1 MALIICPECEHPV
14 SDKALSCPGCGCPI
28 QDICTTEKVSPRSQR
43 IDISMRPRRKYKK
56 LPNGFGSIKK
66 LSGRRSKPFAAYPP
80 TTEFKLNGSPVTVPA
95 IGYYADWYA
104 AFDALREY
112 HHNPFDV
119 KSRSLTFADVYQQ
132 FYREKYENR
141 KKEFS
146 KASQNSTRAA
156 YNNCAALHDRKFL
169 ELKKQDLQQV
179 VDSCPLKHASLELI
193 VSLFHEMYKYAVAND
208 ILDKD
213 YSQFVTINI
222 PEDDEK
228 GSPFSQEELDILWTH
243 KDAPF
248 VDTILI
254 MIYSGF
260 RISAYKTMIYNLE
273 ERYFQGGVKTANG
286 KMRIVPIHD
295 SIYDMVC
302 RYAGSPFYKSSSNY
316 RLKFY
321 SALEGLGI
329 ASTADGK
336 KHTPHDCRHTF
347 SWLCDKYK
355 VDNLSKHLLMGHSL
369 GNDVEDSV
377 YGHRTLEE
385 LRAEIQKIQV

>member
-1 MALIICPECEHPV
+1 MALTTCPECGHQV
-14 SDKALSCPGCGCPI
+14 SDKALSCPGCGCPVKNTAGKI
-28 QDICTTEKVSPRSQR
+28 PSRSQR

-56 LPNGFGSIKK
+56 LSNGFGSIKK
-66 LSGRRSKPFAAYPP
+66 LSGRRSRPFAAYPP
-80 TTEFKLNGSPVTVPA
+80 VTEFKLNGSPVTVPA

-112 HHNPFDV
+112 HHNPYDLR
-119 KSRSLTFADVYQQ
+119 SGSLTFADVYQQ
-132 FYREKYENR
+132 FYRDKYENR

-146 KASQNSTRAA
+146 KSSKTSARTA
-156 YNNCAALHDRKFL
+156 YNNCAALHDRKFV

-193 VSLFHEMYKYAVAND
+193 VSLFHEMYKYAISND

-222 PEDDEK
+222 PDDDEK
-228 GSPFSQEELDILWTH
+228 GEPFSQEELDILWDH
-243 KDAPF
+243 KDVPY

-273 ERYFQGGVKTANG
+273 ERYFQGGVKTKNG
-286 KMRIVPIHD
+286 KMRIVPIHEA
-295 SIYDMVC
+295 IYDMAC
-302 RYAGSPFYKSSSNY
+302 RYADSSFCENTSNY
-316 RLKFY
+316 RRKFY
-321 SALEGLGI
+321 STLEHLGI
-329 ASTADGK
+329 ATTASGK

-369 GNDVEDSV
+369 GNDVEDAV